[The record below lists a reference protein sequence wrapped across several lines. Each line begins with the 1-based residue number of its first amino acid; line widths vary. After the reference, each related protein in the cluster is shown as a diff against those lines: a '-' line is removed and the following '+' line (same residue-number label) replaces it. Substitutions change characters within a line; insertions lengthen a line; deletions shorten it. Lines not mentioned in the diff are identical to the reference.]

1 MRLLELDC
9 LGRVIVI
16 FQMSRSKGK
25 QPAVHDP
32 KDNLKIFLRVKPI
45 LVTPPPPQSLKVLS
59 RAEVEVTAPYGS
71 PDGEKVFSYEEVF
84 AAASTNQLIFGKTMH
99 EPIANVLAGHNSTV
113 FIYGMTGAG
122 KTHTM
127 FHAIAGEE
135 GDEGLVG
142 LALRRLCREV
152 EAESGCQLL
161 ISFCEVYN
169 EHIRDLL
176 AEGSQSL
183 ALLEDPLRGVVVD
196 QLTELPLD
204 T

>member
-1 MRLLELDC
+1 
-9 LGRVIVI
+9 
-16 FQMSRSKGK
+16 MSRSKPK

-45 LVTPPPPQSLKVLS
+45 LAAPPPQSLKVIS
-59 RAEVEVTAPYGS
+59 HTEVEVTAPYSS
-71 PDGEKVFSYEEVF
+71 PEGERVFSYEEVF
-84 AAASTNQLIFGKTMH
+84 PPASTNQLIFSKTMQ

-135 GDEGLVG
+135 GEDEGLVG
-142 LALRRLCREV
+142 LALRKLCREV
-152 EAESGCQLL
+152 EAESACQLL

-176 AEGSQSL
+176 AEGSHSL

-196 QLTELPLD
+196 QLTELPLS
-204 T
+204 TESQGRSAIR